1 MAAGQFYILDDIL
14 WYDDGSGFKSKGNTG
29 GLTNGKPVNVKVLA
43 YFAGVQVDPTTKKP
57 LGTQPTST
65 TQAVAQGT
73 GGQAGVLQAAASPV
87 PALTTSP
94 DGGSIRYPADIGT
107 GTSDYMIFEFFDY
120 LPPFFSKSLSDIS
133 LAAYNTS
140 ANQEN
145 LKKADGYPQL
155 IIYMPEGV
163 SVSYKANWDGKKFGN
178 IAAGVLAA
186 AGDMTRGDLA
196 GSLRKLGNTVSSTA
210 QRAPAQA
217 GAAAVSAIIG
227 GITGDSVGPNDIFS
241 SIGGQILNP
250 NAELIF
256 GGHDLRTFTFTYKLV
271 PFNETEAKNIFG
283 AGGIIE
289 TFKKAMLPSFGGT
302 IQQNSGSALT
312 NVASGA
318 NQNVGFIKNPKIV
331 QPYFMFGNSSHPYLP
346 KLKPCTVTDFDVN
359 YTADGVYAS
368 NSLGYPASAEISIS
382 FIETKLI
389 YSEDIGSGF

>member
-1 MAAGQFYILDDIL
+1 MAAGQFYINNDIL

-29 GLTNGKPVNVKVLA
+29 GLTNGKPVNVQLLT
-43 YFAGVQVDPTTKKP
+43 YFAGVQVDPATLKP
-57 LGTQPTST
+57 LGSQPTST
-65 TQAVAQGT
+65 GQAVAQGT

-87 PALTTSP
+87 PALKTTP
-94 DGGSIRYPADIGT
+94 GGGSIRYPADIGT

-120 LPPFFSKSLSDIS
+120 LPPFFDKKLSDIS

-140 ANQEN
+140 ANQQN

-155 IIYMPEGV
+155 ILYMPEGV

-178 IAAGVLAA
+178 IAAGVLAS

-196 GSLRKLGNTVSSTA
+196 GSLRKLGNVVSSTA
-210 QRAPAQA
+210 NRAPAQT
-217 GAAAVSAIIG
+217 GAAAISAIIG

-271 PFNETEAKNIFG
+271 PFNQTEAENIFA

-302 IQQNSGSALT
+302 IQQSGGSALT

-318 NQNVGFIKNPKIV
+318 SQNVGFIKNPKLV
-331 QPYFMFGNSSHPYLP
+331 QPYFMFGNSPHPVLP

-368 NSLGYPASAEISIS
+368 SSQGYPAAAEISIS

-389 YSEDIGSGF
+389 YSEDIQNGF